1 MTSPTPTIP
10 AEQPVAPAK
19 PQRMPYGAMIAMM
32 LMSFTLVTAE
42 FLPSGIL
49 TQIAAGLEITTG
61 KAGQMVAVTAFA
73 GLLAAPT
80 IGMLLPRLDRR
91 SLVILMAILAA
102 ASNVLVAIA
111 PSLIVV
117 LLSRFLLGVAISG
130 FWAMSITV
138 AARIVGPERIGRAV
152 MFNAAGV
159 SLATVAG
166 VPLGVMLSESIGWR
180 GTFGV
185 AAAVSI
191 ALAVALRVM
200 LPTVP
205 AAGSASLLTLIA
217 AIRRPGIGLGIVAN
231 VFVVSGHFLAYTYVR
246 VALERTTEGGV
257 AIGADTIVLL
267 LAAFGLGGLI
277 GNVAIGAIVDRA
289 YRVLAVVTPLILSVL
304 LLVVAADAGVLW
316 LIAASV
322 FAWGFFFASWL
333 LIVNTWAA
341 NRMPDQLEAGG
352 SLIVVGFQ
360 AGIMV
365 AAALGGLLVDG
376 LGIVVVFAAG
386 ALLLLLGSVQFG
398 IADRIAARSS

>member
-1 MTSPTPTIP
+1 
-10 AEQPVAPAK
+10 
-19 PQRMPYGAMIAMM
+19 MITMM

-61 KAGQMVAVTAFA
+61 QAGQMVAVTAFA

-91 SLVILMAILAA
+91 SLMILMAVLAA
-102 ASNVLVAIA
+102 VSNALVAIA

-205 AAGSASLLTLIA
+205 AAGSASFSTLIA

-246 VALERTTEGGV
+246 VALERTTEDGV

-277 GNVAIGAIVDRA
+277 GNIAIGAIVDRA

-304 LLVVAADAGVLW
+304 LLVVAADTGVLW

-360 AGIMV
+360 TGIMV
-365 AAALGGLLVDG
+365 AAAVGGLLVDG

-398 IADRIAARSS
+398 IADRIAARRS